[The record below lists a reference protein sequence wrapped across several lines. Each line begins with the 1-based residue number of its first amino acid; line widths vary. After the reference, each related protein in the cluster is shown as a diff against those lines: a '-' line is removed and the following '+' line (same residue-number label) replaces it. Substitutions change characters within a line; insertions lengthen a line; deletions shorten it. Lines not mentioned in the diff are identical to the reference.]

1 MRSMNFNKKQA
12 LLLTFLLVFLK
23 APLNTDAGGAKN
35 KTPQETPQAQGTSAQ
50 EKNYAEGE
58 VLVKFKPKTAKR
70 YILALKQELKVKE
83 EAYTESIELYHWKG
97 DFDTESAIQ
106 KLKKS
111 PHVLYAEPNFKVK
124 IQNEKK
130 E

>member
-1 MRSMNFNKKQA
+1 MKTILF
-12 LLLTFLLVFLK
+12 TFILVCLGISFSSY
-23 APLNTDAGGAKN
+23 AGGAKN
-35 KTPQETPQAQGTSAQ
+35 KTPQDTSAQ

-70 YILALKQELKVKE
+70 YILALKQELKIKE
-83 EAYTESIELYHWKG
+83 ETYTESIELYHWKG
-97 DFDTESAIQ
+97 DFDTDSAIK

-124 IQNEKK
+124 IQQDN
-130 E
+130 